1 MDYYKIF
8 YWLTVADNAKSFFV
22 AFIVV
27 FMVIF
32 IVAACFYLGG
42 RDSDDWKI
50 SQIGKAGRKAFFWS
64 LPFVVLFWA
73 LYVFTPSK
81 KDSLLILAG
90 GGTMQFLTTDS
101 SAKKIPHEL
110 SNFVISELK
119 SMAQEAKVEMS
130 VQSQKDK
137 ILEEAKNMTANQL
150 VERMKV
156 DSVFAKIILNK

>member
-27 FMVIF
+27 FMIISVLATGFWI
-32 IVAACFYLGG
+32 GG
-42 RDSDDWKI
+42 RSGTDWEISD
-50 SQIGKAGRKAFFWS
+50 IGRGGRKAFFWS
-64 LPFVVLFWA
+64 LPFLLLLWA